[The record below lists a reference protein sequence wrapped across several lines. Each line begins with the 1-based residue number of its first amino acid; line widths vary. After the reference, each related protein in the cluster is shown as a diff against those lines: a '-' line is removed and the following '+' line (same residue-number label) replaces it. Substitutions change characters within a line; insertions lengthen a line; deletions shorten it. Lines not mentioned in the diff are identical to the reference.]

1 MTKSEIIITIICALI
16 ASSGFW
22 AFLSNVFQKP
32 HIVAI
37 LGEVA
42 EVSNR
47 VTSLSDMVEKNNA
60 DTSRSR
66 VLRFDDE
73 LYNGIRH
80 SQEYFN
86 QILDEIDS
94 YEHYCETH
102 PEYKNSRTV
111 EATKHIREV
120 YQKCRDEHR
129 FV

>member
-1 MTKSEIIITIICALI
+1 MTKSEIIITIVCALI

-22 AFLSNVFQKP
+22 AFLSNVVQKP

-37 LGEVA
+37 LEEVA

-60 DTSRSR
+60 DTSRTR
-66 VLRFDDE
+66 ILRFDDE

-86 QILDEIDS
+86 QILDEVDL

-120 YQKCRDEHR
+120 YQKCRDEHS